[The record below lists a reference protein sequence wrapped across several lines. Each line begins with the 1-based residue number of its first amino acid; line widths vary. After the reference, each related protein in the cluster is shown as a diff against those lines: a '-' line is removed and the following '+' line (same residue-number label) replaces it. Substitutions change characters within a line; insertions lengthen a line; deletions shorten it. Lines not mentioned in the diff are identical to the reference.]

1 MPRPR
6 YPLERTGGIDGVDR
20 ALSGVSLD
28 IDDANA
34 AIAATDAA
42 LAAGL
47 AATPYTPSNLVDW
60 SGVSPGN
67 LQAALDRIAAAIG
80 PIP

>member
-20 ALSGVSLD
+20 ALSDVSLD
-28 IDDANA
+28 IDEINANLSA
-34 AIAATDAA
+34 V
-42 LAAGL
+42 
-47 AATPYTPSNLVDW
+47 PYTPASSADW
-60 SGVSPGN
+60 SGSPPAN
-67 LQAALDRIAAAIG
+67 LQEALDRIAAAIG

>member
-1 MPRPR
+1 MPAPR

-20 ALSGVSLD
+20 ALSDVSLD
-28 IDDANA
+28 ID
-34 AIAATDAA
+34 AIQTS
-42 LAAGL
+42 LAAV
-47 AATPYTPSNLVDW
+47 PYTPAVLADW
-60 SGVSPGN
+60 SGTAPGN

>member
-20 ALSGVSLD
+20 ALSNVSLD
-28 IDDANA
+28 IDALHA
-34 AIAATDAA
+34 S
-42 LAAGL
+42 LAAV
-47 AATPYTPSNLVDW
+47 AYTPAVLADW
-60 SGVSPGN
+60 SGTTPGN